1 MKFYYT
7 LQQIISNTLN
17 LLYKEFVIEN
27 RKPMEIAIE
36 LENKYK

>member
-17 LLYKEFVIEN
+17 LFYKEFVIKN
-27 RKPMEIAIE
+27 RKPVEITIE

>member
-17 LLYKEFVIEN
+17 LFYKEFVIKN
-27 RKPMEIAIE
+27 RKPMENTIE